1 MSKPSSVTSITG
13 NLDITYEKPVLK
25 DDKTYT
31 TEKETRQTQI
41 NIVFALWNS
50 EKHSEI
56 KISFR
61 EMLFIYSDVE
71 DRLGIVFKEWLH
83 KKEIYESVFELFMT
97 TMYTPSLYL
106 HYGFLNIVQ
115 ALEVYHGN
123 KYEGTYQPDKTYKEG
138 IYEKLLEAIEQFPS
152 DSSDSKYGVSGDFR
166 AALKGKL
173 NFLNQHTLQ
182 TRLGEI
188 LEDIKCFLPENFI
201 GEAEDR
207 KKFISKAANTRHALA
222 HHNRRQKK
230 KAAKEQELLRLFHT
244 LTVILQCCLLQ
255 ELGFTDESIKNLIN
269 RNRNY
274 QREWRSS
281 LD

>member
-1 MSKPSSVTSITG
+1 
-13 NLDITYEKPVLK
+13 
-25 DDKTYT
+25 
-31 TEKETRQTQI
+31 
-41 NIVFALWNS
+41 
-50 EKHSEI
+50 
-56 KISFR
+56 
-61 EMLFIYSDVE
+61 MLFIYSDVQ
-71 DRLGIVFKEWLH
+71 DRLGAVFKEWLH
-83 KKEIYESVFELFMT
+83 KRERYESVFELFMT

-106 HYGFLNIVQ
+106 HYGFLNMIQ

-123 KYEGTYQPDKTYKEG
+123 KYKGTYQPDEIYKKG
-138 IYEKLLEAIEQFPS
+138 VYEKLLEAIKQFPS
-152 DSSDSKYGVSGDFR
+152 NSVDSKHGISDDFR

-188 LEDIKCFLPENFI
+188 LEDITCLLPENFI

-207 KKFISKAANTRHALA
+207 KKFISKASNTRHALA
-222 HHNRRQKK
+222 HHNRRQRK
-230 KAAKEQELLRLFHT
+230 KAAKDRELLRLFHT
-244 LTVILQCCLLQ
+244 LTVILQSCLLR
-255 ELGFTDESIKNLIN
+255 EVGFTDESIKNLIN